1 MPSQAYLTWKER
13 TYDGVGSTDKTI
25 SKPEGGQDNQIPPI
39 PCRRVFHV
47 PDNINH
53 RVLSLDAFLQPGLP
67 RAKNGLLFILYYAI
81 FILHTG
87 SRDAGNTDQLS
98 HDAAKTAQFAPL
110 TTSFPGVHTPV
121 LGCGPGN
128 EVRVNKTGVAI
139 KR

>member
-1 MPSQAYLTWKER
+1 MPSQAYLAGKEG
-13 TYDGVGSTDKTI
+13 TYDGVGTTDKTI
-25 SKPEGGQDNQIPPI
+25 SKPESGQDNQISPI

-47 PDNINH
+47 SDNINH

-67 RAKNGLLFILYYAI
+67 RAKNGLVFILDYAL

-98 HDAAKTAQFAPL
+98 HAAKTAQFARL

-121 LGCGPGN
+121 LVCGPGN